1 MTLSGLLNFTDG
13 LWSCCGSERIIIF
26 TTNYIEKLDKALLRA
41 GRMDKHIHMSW
52 CRYPAF
58 VTLAQN
64 NLNLEKHRLFP
75 AIEDAITDK
84 AISPAD
90 VSELL
95 LKKKQNPTAALKGL
109 LKVLKSAPKAAPDT
123 THEIVDEDVEDGDDD
138 DEDEDEQ
145 PFETSLQGQDFPRDQ
160 TSSDESSRPESPHA
174 DGGNSP
180 SPTTPN
186 VDNVGAR
193 DPTII
198 VDSSALD
205 SPPPDVIAT

>member
-1 MTLSGLLNFTDG
+1 
-13 LWSCCGSERIIIF
+13 
-26 TTNYIEKLDKALLRA
+26 
-41 GRMDKHIHMSW
+41 MDKHIHMSW

-75 AIEDAITDK
+75 AIENAITDK

-95 LKKKQNPTAALKGL
+95 LKKKRNPTAALKGL
-109 LKVLKSAPKAAPDT
+109 LKVLKSAPTAAPDT
-123 THEIVDEDVEDGDDD
+123 THEILDEDVVEDGGDDD
-138 DEDEDEQ
+138 DDDDVEDEQ

-160 TSSDESSRPESPHA
+160 SSSDDSSRPESPHA

-198 VDSSALD
+198 ADSSASD
-205 SPPPDVIAT
+205 SPPPDVIATWVQWSLPREWILLQQIHFDVSLIW